1 MGSTRI
7 ARRRARCAAA
17 AVLGVTVAACAGDG
31 AGAPASEERG
41 MAGQTEI
48 AVIDEV
54 FETPAD
60 TLDNVDSPAVW
71 HGPDGQVWLL
81 ATAKEGNVIRV
92 SDAGTGE
99 PLTRVG
105 GTGDGPGEL
114 RRPNGIAVVDD
125 LLIIVERD
133 NRRVQVFSL
142 PDFEPL
148 GVYGEEELELPYGIA
163 VHPEGPGQ
171 YVTYITDAYEL
182 ENEETPPD
190 SLLDRRV
197 HQFRLRV
204 QDGAVAAEHVRAF
217 GETSGEGVLHS
228 VESLALDV
236 VHGRLLVAEEE
247 EGDSKIMVYTLD
259 GRFTGDVIPASFFPN
274 QAEGIVLYG
283 CGEDDGYWVAT
294 DQGDDVN
301 TFHVFDRVTF
311 AHLGSFRGRTVRN
324 TDGIALTQRSY
335 PEFPGG
341 AFFAVHDDRS
351 TVAFRWADIAGA
363 LGLRTDCEA
372 GDAR

>member
-1 MGSTRI
+1 M
-7 ARRRARCAAA
+7 AALA
-17 AVLGVTVAACAGDG
+17 ATVTAACAGDEAEVPAPEEG
-31 AGAPASEERG
+31 AASGEPEV
-41 MAGQTEI
+41 AL
-48 AVIDEV
+48 IDEV

-71 HGPDGQVWLL
+71 HGPAGQVWLL

-92 SDAGTGE
+92 SDARTGE
-99 PLTRVG
+99 PVTRVG

-114 RRPNGIAVVDD
+114 RRPNGIAVVDN
-125 LLIIVERD
+125 LMIVVERD

-142 PDFEPL
+142 PGFEPL
-148 GVYGEEELELPYGIA
+148 GVFGAAELELPYGIA
-163 VHPEGPGQ
+163 VHAEGPGR

-197 HQFRLRV
+197 HQFRLTV
-204 QDGAVAAEHVRAF
+204 EHGAIAAEHVRAF
-217 GETSGEGVLHS
+217 GETSGGGVLHA
-228 VESLALDV
+228 VESLALDI
-236 VHGRLLVAEEE
+236 VHDRLLVAEEE
-247 EGDSKIMVYTLD
+247 EGDSKILVYTLD
-259 GRFTGDVIPASFFPN
+259 GRFTGEAIPASFFPN

-283 CGEDDGYWVAT
+283 CGEESGYWVAT

-301 TFHVFDRVTF
+301 TFHVFDRVTLD
-311 AHLGSFRGRTVRN
+311 HLGSFRGRTVMN

-335 PEFPGG
+335 PGFPGG

-351 TVAFRWADIAGA
+351 TVAFRWADIAEG
-363 LGLRTDCEA
+363 LGLRTACEASGMAAAA